1 MGENRKIFHREFQ
14 IISEDC
20 SFLKQMEQ
28 TLHSLSSP
36 IVGCTW
42 WLSSKRYSSDRGKK
56 SNFTVEW
63 PNKLYLSQGIR
74 LISLVIIY
82 GNSVY
87 PWYVMRTVFTHAV
100 FVPIFINTVWPWVK
114 CQTEIQGHST
124 KYLSSISQNCHGH
137 QKRSKSKTASPSADA
152 SRDMMTKCNR
162 YPDGLLKQKKDTR
175 QKLRKWE

>member
-1 MGENRKIFHREFQ
+1 MKPWCYIVWCENFARVIRMRYWDYHHSSVFND
-14 IISEDC
+14 ISFSCCC
-20 SFLKQMEQ
+20 SW
-28 TLHSLSSP
+28 S
-36 IVGCTW
+36 
-42 WLSSKRYSSDRGKK
+42 
-56 SNFTVEW
+56 
-63 PNKLYLSQGIR
+63 IR